1 MYGEYE
7 HTVDAKG
14 RMNFPA
20 KLLKELGEHFF
31 ISKSI
36 NEKCLT
42 VYPSESWE
50 TLRDKLKGNSSKNAL
65 AVQRFIFGSACEA
78 EPDKQGRIAIPAAL
92 RNYAGITSE
101 VIVVGLADR
110 AEIWEKTAWEAYM
123 GNFASEDLSDAA
135 GELGIKWGLNSRTL
149 RCC

>member
-1 MYGEYE
+1 MFGQYE

-36 NEKCLT
+36 NERCLT
-42 VYPSESWE
+42 VYTSESWN

-65 AVQRFIFGSACEA
+65 AIQRFIFGSACEV
-78 EPDKQGRIAIPAAL
+78 EPDKQGRIAISSAL
-92 RNYAGITSE
+92 RAYAGITSE
-101 VIVVGLADR
+101 VVVVGMADR
-110 AEIWEKTAWEAYM
+110 AEIWEKSAWEAYM
-123 GNFASEDLSDAA
+123 GSFDPNECPEVIE
-135 GELGIKWGLNSRTL
+135 ELGI
-149 RCC
+149 

>member
-42 VYPSESWE
+42 VYTSESWE
-50 TLRDKLKGNSSKNAL
+50 TMRDKLKGNSSKNAL
-65 AVQRFIFGSACEA
+65 AVQRFIFGSACEV

-101 VIVVGLADR
+101 VVVVGMADR
-110 AEIWEKTAWEAYM
+110 AEIWDKAAWENYM
-123 GNFASEDLSDAA
+123 GAFVREDYSDVV
-135 GELGIKWGLNSRTL
+135 GELGI
-149 RCC
+149 